1 MYDFK
6 TQKNEILQMTLQ
18 CIKEHIEIMF
28 FWCNADRDTS
38 LAELRQTPHTL
49 RDIDS
54 RIYLSCSQ
62 ESYLSL
68 AIEIALVG
76 QSFVVLLVAVR
87 SLVFP
92 GWIARLDVGCWTVNS
107 TVQEHS
113 ESTHILNNCQA
124 FPHPKFVPPGR
135 MMVKISRSV
144 AGFIRFT
151 LASCVY
157 LRQCGKNH

>member
-68 AIEIALVG
+68 AIEVALVG

-92 GWIARLDVGCWTVNS
+92 GWIARLDVGC
-107 TVQEHS
+107 
-113 ESTHILNNCQA
+113 
-124 FPHPKFVPPGR
+124 
-135 MMVKISRSV
+135 
-144 AGFIRFT
+144 
-151 LASCVY
+151 
-157 LRQCGKNH
+157 